1 MTVETVSASQLEHR
15 PRRVIEVDGA
25 TLDIFDLP
33 TDEQKLK
40 SLFRDLFE
48 NHWSD
53 IVFGP
58 IGHGGA

>member
-1 MTVETVSASQLEHR
+1 VTVETVSASQLEHR

-40 SLFRDLFE
+40 SLFRDLAKSCNFR
-48 NHWSD
+48 NAFRTSL
-53 IVFGP
+53 
-58 IGHGGA
+58 